1 MSEIF
6 DKEMNNETVSEN
18 KAKNGKAIRVDIK
31 NDEKTTAGKKIVKLI
46 IFILL
51 SIGALI
57 MVFPLIY
64 MVATSFMTKNQIL
77 SGKLTLFPDPILI
90 GKYSQVLAK
99 GEFISGIINTLKVE
113 VPVLIIGGFTSSLAA
128 FAFARMNFR
137 GKTPLF
143 LALLATIMIPFAVVM
158 IPQYVLFTK
167 LHWTNSLLPLII
179 PGCFGNVSM
188 IFFLRQNLY
197 SIPGDLMDAA
207 KLDGCSYFQIYW
219 KIFLPLMKGAL
230 GTQLMLW
237 FMGIWNDYL
246 APTIF
251 LRDERTWTLQVVIR
265 SFNSYYAI
273 QSDYALIMAASV
285 IAMLPTMILFF
296 MFQRVIIESIAI
308 SGIK

>member
-1 MSEIF
+1 MDTALLARPKTSKK
-6 DKEMNNETVSEN
+6 DYQTDHVTSPKE
-18 KAKNGKAIRVDIK
+18 KAFNI
-31 NDEKTTAGKKIVKLI
+31 L

-51 SIGALI
+51 FLFAIT

-77 SGKLTLFPDPILI
+77 SGTLTIIPDPVLI
-90 GKYSQVLAK
+90 GKYSEVLKK
-99 GEFISGIINTLKVE
+99 GQFISGIFNTVKVE
-113 VPVLIIGGFTSSLAA
+113 IPVLIIGGFTSSLAA
-128 FAFARMNFR
+128 FAFAKMEFR
-137 GKTPLF
+137 GKNALF

-167 LHWTNSLLPLII
+167 LRWTNSLAPLII
-179 PGCFGNVSM
+179 PGCFGNVGM

-197 SIPGDLMDAA
+197 SIPSDLMDAA
-207 KLDGCSYFQIYW
+207 KIDGCNYFKIYY

-251 LRDERTWTLQVVIR
+251 LRSEKNWTLQVVIR
-265 SFNSYYAI
+265 SFNHYYAI

-285 IAMLPTMILFF
+285 IAMLPTLVLFF
-296 MFQRVIIESIAI
+296 LFQRVIIESIAI

>member
-1 MSEIF
+1 MSEIAL
-6 DKEMNNETVSEN
+6 DRPRKNKEKKYKEQLS
-18 KAKNGKAIRVDIK
+18 KK
-31 NDEKTTAGKKIVKLI
+31 EKGVNVVVT
-46 IFILL
+46 ILL
-51 SIGALI
+51 VLGGIV

-77 SGKLTLFPDPILI
+77 SGQFSIIPDPVLL
-90 GKYSQVLAK
+90 GKFGEVLGK
-99 GEFISGIINTLKVE
+99 GEFISGIINTVIVE
-113 VPVLIIGGFTSSLAA
+113 IPVLLIGGFTSSLAA
-128 FAFARMNFR
+128 FAFAKLKFR
-137 GKTPLF
+137 GKNALF

-158 IPQYVLFTK
+158 IPQFVLFTK
-167 LHWTNSLLPLII
+167 LKWTNSLLPLIV

-197 SIPGDLMDAA
+197 GIPGDLMEAA
-207 KLDGCSYFQIYW
+207 KLDGCSYFGCYW
-219 KIFLPLMKGAL
+219 RIFLPLMKGAL

-251 LRDERTWTLQVVIR
+251 LRDEKLWTLQVVIR

-285 IAMLPTMILFF
+285 IAMLPTLVLFF
-296 MFQRVIIESIAI
+296 AFQRVIVESVAI

>member
-1 MSEIF
+1 MAIAITKKSGNKDYQTDRVLSSKEKFWNIVIF
-6 DKEMNNETVSEN
+6 V
-18 KAKNGKAIRVDIK
+18 V
-31 NDEKTTAGKKIVKLI
+31 
-46 IFILL
+46 LL
-51 SIGALI
+51 LFAFT

-77 SGKLTLFPDPILI
+77 SGSLTIIPDPILI
-90 GKYSQVLAK
+90 GKYSQVLQK
-99 GEFISGIINTLKVE
+99 GQFISGIINTICVE
-113 VPVLIIGGFTSSLAA
+113 IPVLLIGGFTSSLAA
-128 FAFARMNFR
+128 FAFAKMNFR
-137 GKTPLF
+137 GKNILF

-167 LHWTNSLLPLII
+167 LHWTNSLAPLII
-179 PGCFGNVSM
+179 PGCFGNISM

-197 SIPGDLMDAA
+197 SIPSELMDAA
-207 KLDGCSYFQIYW
+207 KIDGCNYFKIYY

-237 FMGIWNDYL
+237 CMGIWNDYL

-251 LRDERTWTLQVVIR
+251 LRSEKYWTLQVVIR

-285 IAMLPTMILFF
+285 IAMMPTLLLFF
-296 MFQRVIIESIAI
+296 LFQRVSIESMTI
-308 SGIK
+308 SFMK